1 LFCVGEAA
9 FNLFAFYKCSKGYM
23 KKFMGGFLKIF
34 WLFIAQQNNVKT
46 MMDNAKNKAQN
57 YAMNNIFKSI
67 KLPMN
72 MEIKV

>member
-1 LFCVGEAA
+1 
-9 FNLFAFYKCSKGYM
+9 
-23 KKFMGGFLKIF
+23 MGGFLKIF